1 MTSKAERVL
10 VLAVIIVSSL
20 NFVTHDPKNQ
30 ETAFNRYVYPFLV
43 DSDAAAKSRSDS
55 AHLPVITDGNIG
67 YAAITTSDAVAPSL
81 PNNLTN
87 IQMQQH
93 AHASNT
99 ITEKEDKDD
108 IVWCGGC
115 AYNNINSCDERLK
128 YLITK
133 YQLTEEK
140 ARESLMPKC
149 FMDYSTEPYVLLHV
163 GPHKTGTTSIQKF
176 LYNSLRNNATYLEDD
191 KFAIPTFDDL
201 PGIFGH
207 EGPMLNFAHCMLENY
222 AHDGGQMNIAF
233 CNRLR
238 KAFPPFLQ
246 KVSKYEM

>member
-1 MTSKAERVL
+1 MTSKAERLL

-20 NFVTHDPKNQ
+20 NFVTHDPKSQ
-30 ETAFNRYVYPFLV
+30 EPAFNRYVYPFL
-43 DSDAAAKSRSDS
+43 DSDAATKSRSDS
-55 AHLPVITDGNIG
+55 ASSPVITDGNIG
-67 YAAITTSDAVAPSL
+67 YAANTTSDAVAPSL
-81 PNNLTN
+81 PNNHTN
-87 IQMQQH
+87 ILMQQN
-93 AHASNT
+93 AHAFN
-99 ITEKEDKDD
+99 ITEKEDKEN

-128 YLITK
+128 YLMEK
-133 YQLTEEK
+133 YNLAESK

-149 FMDYSTEPYVLLHV
+149 IMDYSTEPYVLLHV

-246 KVSKYEM
+246 KVSKYEL